1 MDAIHPRQVHRDGQ
15 CPGDHVGCMF
25 AGHRMVRD
33 FTRHVVQLKGQ
44 GSRLPLLVFFFGNV
58 HVLDLRLHEFRSQG
72 IFGGLLGQDLCG
84 LEVVA
89 ECIDDLDASDFG
101 ASWFDATQHACH
113 GTIQRAVF
121 VFFRVGCC
129 LYGRDVRVFQSPW
142 ISHRQA
148 SVVGLQFLDQL
159 HAHLRVVGRALDV
172 AQVVHVER
180 RRQAGVRGRRR
191 RRRRGQPLPF
201 RIDAHLRFVVVG
213 PAFPRRLHAPRRRG
227 HVCRG
232 PCARANA
239 RATLLYVPTRT
250 RRPRFSSSRI
260 ARRTHASPR
269 HVSSR
274 TAGRGCVPPR
284 LRLVLPRLR
293 RRRARATTSW
303 CCVRTWL
310 PSSS

>member
-180 RRQAGVRGRRR
+180 RRQAQVA
-191 RRRRGQPLPF
+191 
-201 RIDAHLRFVVVG
+201 DAFHRVFDLFFHAFVVVVHVR
-213 PAFPRRLHAPRRRG
+213 PRRGAACARGCHRRRETDE
-227 HVCRG
+227 RRA
-232 PCARANA
+232 CARVVELA
-239 RATLLYVPTRT
+239 T
-250 RRPRFSSSRI
+250 RRSTCSWATKVDVPATKEGRE
-260 ARRTHASPR
+260 A
-269 HVSSR
+269 
-274 TAGRGCVPPR
+274 AG
-284 LRLVLPRLR
+284 
-293 RRRARATTSW
+293 
-303 CCVRTWL
+303 
-310 PSSS
+310 